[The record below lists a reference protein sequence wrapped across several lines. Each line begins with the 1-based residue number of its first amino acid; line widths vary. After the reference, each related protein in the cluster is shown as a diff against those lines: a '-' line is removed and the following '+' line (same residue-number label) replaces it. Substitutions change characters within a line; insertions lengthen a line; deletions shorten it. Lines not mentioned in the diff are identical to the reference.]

1 MVKGDRLQICS
12 LQVQILSLS
21 QNLEVLSNWLA
32 HQTVNLVSSERV
44 GSSPTTS
51 TKSIYGVI
59 GSIVDLAHALFILEF
74 GVRECKAFPI
84 YSFEFESR

>member
-1 MVKGDRLQICS
+1 MVKGDRLQICY

-32 HQTVNLVSSERV
+32 LQTVNLVPKGLV

-51 TKSIYGVI
+51 TIGIYSVI
-59 GSIVDLAHALFILEF
+59 GNIVDFQSIVSSSK
-74 GVRECKAFPI
+74 CKAFM
-84 YSFEFESR
+84 SSSKNRSLAN

>member
-1 MVKGDRLQICS
+1 MVKGDRLQICY

-32 HQTVNLVSSERV
+32 RQTVNLVPKGLV

-51 TKSIYGVI
+51 TIGIYSVI
-59 GSIVDLAHALFILEF
+59 GNIVDFQSIVSSSSLDRCSYKIRL
-74 GVRECKAFPI
+74 
-84 YSFEFESR
+84 